1 MPKKVPSDC
10 VDKLGQEYFQFLRQ
24 IEPSK
29 QQPQLITLTGSP
41 MVLTAQEIGDFVI
54 SGGTVSAIELSRN
67 GAAYINMGV
76 TAGPFRVTFNDLLRV
91 TYSADPVIHYLQA

>member
-10 VDKLGQEYFQFLRQ
+10 IQKMGDEWFRFLKQ

-29 QQPQLITLTGSP
+29 QQPKAIALTGSP
-41 MVLTAQEIGDFVI
+41 MVLTAQEIGDYVV

-67 GAAYINMGV
+67 GAAYINLGV
-76 TAGPFRVTFNDLLRV
+76 TAGMFRVTFNDLLKV
-91 TYSADPVIHYLQA
+91 TYTVAPTVNYLQS